1 VGTSQGYPNL
11 TDLARGVCHPC
22 LKTRRIMTGRL
33 HFPAQS
39 AERTNSGGFR
49 GTEREFLRTRARR
62 FPTER
67 SFLTTSCRG
76 VSRCAGGCRGLPFA
90 ASAASG
96 GRSVRL
102 PEGRFFTDAKKL
114 GINWFPDFGAFAR
127 PLAD

>member
-1 VGTSQGYPNL
+1 VPEDTQ
-11 TDLARGVCHPC
+11 DHDRQA
-22 LKTRRIMTGRL
+22 
-33 HFPAQS
+33 A
-39 AERTNSGGFR
+39 FR